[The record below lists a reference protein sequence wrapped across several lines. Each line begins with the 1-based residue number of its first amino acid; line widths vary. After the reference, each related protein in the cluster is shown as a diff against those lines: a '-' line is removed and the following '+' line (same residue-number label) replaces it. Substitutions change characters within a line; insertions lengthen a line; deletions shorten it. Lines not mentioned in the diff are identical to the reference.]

1 MSKPLAAKGIGACLG
16 MFSTPGLD
24 RLCLSIG
31 GAPEH
36 VQENYNAGRAH
47 SRCTRV
53 EGRNVMRLIVNAL
66 RTIGDTRIAEQDPL
80 PPNDRLVVGSTLAL
94 EDLYRSQSARLQRY
108 FTANQARQDA
118 ADLVQE
124 SFARLAEAGR
134 DPARRIEE
142 PEAYLSRVAT
152 NLLRNRARSA
162 LQRSLGQQVPAEEA
176 GLRAPDMIAAL
187 EARDMLARLQ
197 AALEKLKPKTR
208 EIFLALR
215 VDGMSYRDIAAAQGL
230 SMKGVE
236 WHMRKAIAQLDR
248 ALRAR

>member
-1 MSKPLAAKGIGACLG
+1 VQE
-16 MFSTPGLD
+16 D
-24 RLCLSIG
+24 HIG
-31 GAPEH
+31 G
-36 VQENYNAGRAH
+36 RAL
-47 SRCTRV
+47 RQRALA
-53 EGRNVMRLIVNAL
+53 EGSDVMRLIVNAL
-66 RTIGDTRIAEQDPL
+66 RAIGDTRLADEDPL
-80 PPNDRLVVGSTLAL
+80 PPSDRLIVGSSLAL
-94 EDLYRSQSARLQRY
+94 EDLYRSQSGRLQRY
-108 FTANQARQDA
+108 FASNQARQDA

-142 PEAYLSRVAT
+142 PEAYLGRVAT

-162 LQRSLGQQVPAEEA
+162 LQRSLGQQIQAEEA
-176 GLRAPDMIAAL
+176 GLTAPDMIAAL

-197 AALEKLKPKTR
+197 TALEKLKPKTR
-208 EIFLALR
+208 EIFLAHR

-230 SMKGVE
+230 SIKGVE